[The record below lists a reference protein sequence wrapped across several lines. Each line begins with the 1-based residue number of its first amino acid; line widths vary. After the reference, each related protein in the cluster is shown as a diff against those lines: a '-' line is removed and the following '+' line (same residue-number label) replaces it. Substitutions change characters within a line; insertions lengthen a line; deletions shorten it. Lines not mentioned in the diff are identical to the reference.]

1 MTLRKLGWIAVAS
14 LVTTGAVAL
23 AAAKTRTFYVHESK
37 VFVMEKPRRFA
48 RKLGD
53 LQYLDP
59 VTVVGP
65 LESGWYPVEFKGK
78 VGYLPYQAVT
88 VGEPPNSVAR
98 DRTYEKRRGRAVQLA
113 ARGFG
118 PDVESAY
125 RKDHPDLDYDAVDA
139 MEVVVPDPGA
149 VRRFALAGGLDIT
162 EPKEPPEPSE
172 EEEAGSKTKAPT
184 GGEGKESSR

>member
-1 MTLRKLGWIAVAS
+1 MTRWKLGWMALVA
-14 LVTTGAVAL
+14 LFATGAVAL
-23 AAAKTRTFYVHESK
+23 AAGKARTFYVHESK

-65 LESGWYPVEFKGK
+65 LQSGWYPVDYKGK

-98 DRTYEKRRGRAVQLA
+98 DRVYKKRRGRAVQLA

-125 RKDHPDLDYDAVDA
+125 RKEHPDLDYEAVDA
-139 MEVVVPDPGA
+139 MEVVVPDPQA
-149 VRRFALAGGLDIT
+149 VRRFAVAGGLDVT
-162 EPKEPPEPSE
+162 EPPDPPEPSE
-172 EEEAGSKTKAPT
+172 ASAAASAPAKGKGAG
-184 GGEGKESSR
+184 R